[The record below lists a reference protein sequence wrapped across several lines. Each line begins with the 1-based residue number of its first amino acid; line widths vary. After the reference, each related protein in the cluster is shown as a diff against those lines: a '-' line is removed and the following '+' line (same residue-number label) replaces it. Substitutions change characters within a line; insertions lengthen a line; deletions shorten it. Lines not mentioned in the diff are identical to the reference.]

1 MNPVFRVATLSF
13 AICTP
18 LSGPDLPSLF
28 VLIACLVFNIINWSH
43 GSSIWMPEHYK
54 QKWISYKSDL
64 ILEWKSYFL
73 NAEDWET
80 LMFLSVILQGNNVQV
95 DLIHHHMFDVFLY
108 IINIFVHIC
117 FLNEGEFWM
126 SLRTYNKSFSWYWM
140 VFLFSTNILKDL
152 NNIV

>member
-1 MNPVFRVATLSF
+1 
-13 AICTP
+13 
-18 LSGPDLPSLF
+18 
-28 VLIACLVFNIINWSH
+28 
-43 GSSIWMPEHYK
+43 MPEHYK